1 MKDINIGDLV
11 QMKKTHPCGSDKWE
25 VIRVGAD
32 VKIKCKGCNR
42 IIMLSRTEFEKK
54 VKKILND

>member
-25 VIRVGAD
+25 IIRVGAD
-32 VKIKCKGCNR
+32 VKIKCKSCKR
-42 IIMLSRTEFEKK
+42 IIMLPRAEFDKK

>member
-1 MKDINIGDLV
+1 MKNINVGDLV
-11 QMKKTHPCGSDKWE
+11 QMKKTHPCGSDRWE

-32 VKIKCKGCNR
+32 FKIKCKGCNR

-54 VKKILND
+54 VKKILVD

>member
-1 MKDINIGDLV
+1 MKDINISDLV